1 MVAIGK
7 SRMIQKFVS
16 CSATVSNM
24 GEMLTLINSWFFFF
38 LLSQAAY
45 GVSSFYFHM
54 QHGVSKDEF
63 KVKTKQNKNTKRNV
77 YPYHLWTNFIITCLE
92 DERGRR

>member
-1 MVAIGK
+1 
-7 SRMIQKFVS
+7 
-16 CSATVSNM
+16 M
-24 GEMLTLINSWFFFF
+24 GEMLTLINFWFFF

-63 KVKTKQNKNTKRNV
+63 KVKTKQNQKKPKNTKRNV

>member
-63 KVKTKQNKNTKRNV
+63 KVKTKQKTQREM
-77 YPYHLWTNFIITCLE
+77 FILTTSEPILSL
-92 DERGRR
+92 RV